1 MLKPAV
7 ISAILALCAVSSA
20 APQLTATSLPPSSS
34 ITASQSSSSLASS
47 SSSFSSSSSSS
58 SPNSTTATAAAST
71 TTTGVS
77 PSPSDGGAATLAGL
91 SKTQQILLSDLQS
104 DAFNDVLTSDADFVF
119 DFGAARKNGPGQ
131 GGEIV
136 LANRKTFP
144 ALTRSG
150 VAMALGFLGPC
161 GFNTPHVHNRATE
174 LLVVT
179 RGQVVSEMILE
190 NGAVSSSDDSSPRNI
205 MNTLSE
211 LQATPFYPGA
221 LHSQFNPGCDDA
233 VFVAPFSS
241 DDPGVET
248 MAQAYLA
255 LGPDTVRAAAGNQID
270 GADVDRFRGL
280 LSENVALGV
289 EACLRTCGIEK
300 RK

>member
-1 MLKPAV
+1 MLKSATITAV
-7 ISAILALCAVSSA
+7 LAFCAVCSA
-20 APQLTATSLPPSSS
+20 APQFATTSPSSS
-34 ITASQSSSSLASS
+34 PAAPTETSS
-47 SSSFSSSSSSS
+47 SSSA
-58 SPNSTTATAAAST
+58 TTATST
-71 TTTGVS
+71 STPTS
-77 PSPSDGGAATLAGL
+77 PPPSGALAGL
-91 SKTQQILLSDLQS
+91 SKTQQILLSDLRV
-104 DAFNDVLTSDADFVF
+104 DALNDVLKDDADFVF
-119 DFGAARKNGPGQ
+119 DFGAARKSGPGE

-136 LANRKTFP
+136 QANRKTFP
-144 ALTRSG
+144 ALTGSG
-150 VAMALGFLGPC
+150 VGMAVGFLGPC

-179 RGQVVSEMILE
+179 KGTVVSEMILE
-190 NGAVSSSDDSSPRNI
+190 NGAVAAAADDDGKSGPRSVT
-205 MNTLSE
+205 NTIAE
-211 LQATPFYPGA
+211 LQATPFYPGS
-221 LHSQFNPGCDDA
+221 LHSQFNPSCDDA

-255 LGPDTVRAAAGNQID
+255 LGVDTVRAAAGNQID

-289 EACLRTCGIEK
+289 EECLRTCGIEK

>member
-1 MLKPAV
+1 MAV
-7 ISAILALCAVSSA
+7 
-20 APQLTATSLPPSSS
+20 
-34 ITASQSSSSLASS
+34 
-47 SSSFSSSSSSS
+47 
-58 SPNSTTATAAAST
+58 
-71 TTTGVS
+71 
-77 PSPSDGGAATLAGL
+77 
-91 SKTQQILLSDLQS
+91 
-104 DAFNDVLTSDADFVF
+104 
-119 DFGAARKNGPGQ
+119 
-131 GGEIV
+131 
-136 LANRKTFP
+136 
-144 ALTRSG
+144 
-150 VAMALGFLGPC
+150 GFLGPC

-179 RGQVVSEMILE
+179 RGRVVSEMILE
-190 NGAVSSSDDSSPRNI
+190 NGATAPSPDNGGAAGPRNVV
-205 MNTLSE
+205 NTLAE

-221 LHSQFNPGCDDA
+221 LHSQFNPDCDDA

-255 LGPDTVRAAAGNQID
+255 LGVDTVRAAAGNQID

-289 EACLRTCGIEK
+289 EECLKTCGIEK

>member
-20 APQLTATSLPPSSS
+20 APQLTTTSFPPSSS
-34 ITASQSSSSLASS
+34 TATTASS
-47 SSSFSSSSSSS
+47 SSSSPSSSSSSSS
-58 SPNSTTATAAAST
+58 SPNSTTTTATTPTEASPPPSGGGSSS
-71 TTTGVS
+71 TG
-77 PSPSDGGAATLAGL
+77 TLAGL

-104 DAFNDVLTSDADFVF
+104 DAFNDVLTSDGDFLF
-119 DFGAARKNGPGQ
+119 DFGASRRNGPGP

-150 VAMALGFLGPC
+150 VGMAVGFLGPC

-190 NGAVSSSDDSSPRNI
+190 NGAVASSSSSSPRNVV
-205 MNTLSE
+205 NTLSE

-255 LGPDTVRAAAGNQID
+255 LGTDTVRAAAGNQID

-280 LSENVALGV
+280 LSENVAQGV